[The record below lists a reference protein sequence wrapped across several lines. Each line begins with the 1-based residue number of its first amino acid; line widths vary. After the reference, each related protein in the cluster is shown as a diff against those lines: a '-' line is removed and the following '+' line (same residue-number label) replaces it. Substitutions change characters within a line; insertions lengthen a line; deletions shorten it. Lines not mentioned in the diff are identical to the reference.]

1 MAGIHQITALK
12 QAGFTL
18 DEIKQIHSGAAKET
32 LLQKKKSRLL
42 SRIAELT
49 RQIAVI
55 DSYLLDESASLHAPV
70 LVKTL
75 PSCII
80 VSSRKTIDSYDA
92 LFDLMPEMGAEM
104 ERLGCECALPE
115 YCFTQYLDP
124 GFKETELNVEICEAV
139 TELKEDTENLRF
151 YAVEEVTAACIF
163 HKGSYAEFPRSYAV
177 LLQFIEDH
185 GYEIAGNI
193 RESYIDGVWNKDSEE
208 EWLSEIQIPVREKNH

>member
-1 MAGIHQITALK
+1 MLNTH
-12 QAGFTL
+12 
-18 DEIKQIHSGAAKET
+18 
-32 LLQKKKSRLL
+32 KS
-42 SRIAELT
+42 
-49 RQIAVI
+49 
-55 DSYLLDESASLHAPV
+55 P
-70 LVKTL
+70 
-75 PSCII
+75 
-80 VSSRKTIDSYDA
+80 
-92 LFDLMPEMGAEM
+92 GAEM
-104 ERLGCECALPE
+104 ERLGCECAPPE

-124 GFKETELNVEICEAV
+124 GFKETEINVEICEAV

-177 LLQFIEDH
+177 LLQFIEEH